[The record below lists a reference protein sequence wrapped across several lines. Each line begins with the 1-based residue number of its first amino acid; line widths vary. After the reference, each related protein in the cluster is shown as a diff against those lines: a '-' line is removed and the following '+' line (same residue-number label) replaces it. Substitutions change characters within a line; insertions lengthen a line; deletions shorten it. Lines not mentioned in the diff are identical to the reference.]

1 MENKEVVVVRSS
13 LELIVIGLLAA
24 LVVLIAIPMISST
37 HPADPTHQQLDLDQD
52 STSLIVD

>member
-24 LVVLIAIPMISST
+24 LVVLIAVPMVSST
-37 HPADPTHQQLDLDQD
+37 HPTDPTREESNLDLE
-52 STSLIVD
+52 SPPFVVD